1 MKPIDIEWVKQQL
14 TAGRVTQPVGTA
26 VLRLLEVWNTMNH
39 TEKTAQDTVDVFSKL
54 AVGTALIA
62 ETAEDEDGYWIP
74 AAPGAIAMADTVRVK
89 VDAYQGDLGVLHNGR
104 IGRVVGIRS
113 GDIIVKTTDDR
124 PVLEGVHYS
133 PHQLEKWV
141 RT

>member
-26 VLRLLEVWNTMNH
+26 VMRLFEVWNTMNH
-39 TEKTAQDTVDVFSKL
+39 TDKSAQDTIDVFSRL
-54 AVGTALIA
+54 AVGVALVA
-62 ETAEDEDGYWIP
+62 ETPDGETGYWTP
-74 AAPGAIAMADTVRVK
+74 ASPGGISMADVVRVR
-89 VDAYQGDLGVLHNGR
+89 VDAFQGDLGVIHNGR

-124 PVLEGVHYS
+124 PVLEGAHYS
-133 PHQLEKWV
+133 PHHLEKWI